1 VKLAF
6 QLRFAM
12 KLPSLS
18 DGTGRSNDNKSTMR
32 PCFDGVGPTCCLDPT
47 GNQTDRSLY
56 HT

>member
-1 VKLAF
+1 MKLAF